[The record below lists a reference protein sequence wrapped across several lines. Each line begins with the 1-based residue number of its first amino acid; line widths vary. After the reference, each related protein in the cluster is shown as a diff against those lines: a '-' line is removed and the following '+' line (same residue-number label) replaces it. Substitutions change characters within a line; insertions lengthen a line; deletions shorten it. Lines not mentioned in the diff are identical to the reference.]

1 MKTVPEIIAGIL
13 LLCWLSSSCDGGKQV
28 FYGAGSGGSGA
39 FGYCGDRYHQPEG
52 NHNLL
57 FQKDGKADLQCHLLA
72 VPQNCGGDRPAE
84 GGGL

>member
-1 MKTVPEIIAGIL
+1 MAKYVMALDQGTT
-13 LLCWLSSSCDGGKQV
+13 SSR
-28 FYGAGSGGSGA
+28 GA